1 MGGETENRPKQK
13 WAKGGPSPNPGG
25 RPAVPKEL
33 REQFARLAPQAIE
46 VLRQSLDSPDEKI
59 RLAAAQ
65 ALLDRALGR
74 PHQSQSVE
82 VTEANQKVEGVQAGL
97 AEMVDDELARAAT
110 GS

>member
-1 MGGETENRPKQK
+1 MGNQKQRGNPA
-13 WAKGGPSPNPGG
+13 WVKGAPSPNPTG

-33 REQFARLAPQAIE
+33 REQFTQLAPQAIE